1 MYRKPSLQKLVSE
14 GRNSQAIESLAL
26 ERKIVQR
33 AAFYVCSQ
41 LQAQE
46 RLETNKIGRGG
57 AAF

>member
-14 GRNSQAIESLAL
+14 GRNGQAMESLAL

-33 AAFYVCSQ
+33 AAVYVCSQ

-46 RLETNKIGRGG
+46 RLETNKIG